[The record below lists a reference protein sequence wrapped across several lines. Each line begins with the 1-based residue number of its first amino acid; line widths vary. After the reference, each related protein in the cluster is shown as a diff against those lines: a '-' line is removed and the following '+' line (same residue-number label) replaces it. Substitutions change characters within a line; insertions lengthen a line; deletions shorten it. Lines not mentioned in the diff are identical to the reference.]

1 MGHYEDFWY
10 EITESIDSM
19 GMKKE
24 FNDQLQKMRT
34 QPQHR
39 YKEVKERWSYAHD
52 KMTNLYKKKASK

>member
-24 FNDQLQKMRT
+24 FNDQLAKMQG
-34 QPQHR
+34 QPKHR
-39 YKEVKERWSYAHD
+39 FKETRDRWQYAHN
-52 KMTNLYKKKASK
+52 KIEKIYRKKASK